1 LVDTLVPGVR
11 RVMVSVGK
19 EVVKEDPESPE
30 LTWFNVQQSLAQQG
44 SISGEAMHDYLK
56 RFRKTK
62 EYSEKCICAELRSL
76 AILRA
81 KQAEDDVTAVVP
93 KCDAFVERVLF
104 HVMLSMSWDDISAQA
119 GPTSPPSA
127 LVPVVKKAVSHTLAV
142 LTKPRPVNPASS
154 PDISE
159 ADEPDDPNKS
169 DSDSDSDKSEKS
181 EESKESKESKE
192 SDSDSDSPKDAEDA
206 EESEKTENPR
216 VIVPMDF

>member
-1 LVDTLVPGVR
+1 
-11 RVMVSVGK
+11 MVSVGK

-30 LTWFNVQQSLAQQG
+30 LTWFNVQQSLARQG

-159 ADEPDDPNKS
+159 ADEPNKP
-169 DSDSDSDKSEKS
+169 DSDSDSSDKSEKT
-181 EESKESKESKE
+181 EESKE